1 MSLYFQKPRRLYRLT
16 RDLAWFRDHQHSMD
30 KPIFLTL
37 LHFATAILYELG
49 LDKAS
54 SSDPS
59 LVLANDMKG
68 GVHQPP
74 KPPTLEERR
83 AWLGFF
89 MLSSRYDH
97 LA

>member
-1 MSLYFQKPRRLYRLT
+1 MSFYLQKPRRLYLLT
-16 RDLAWFRDHQHSMD
+16 LDLAWLRDHQHSMD

-59 LVLANDMKG
+59 LMLANDMKG
-68 GVHQPP
+68 VARQPP
-74 KPPTLEERR
+74 KPQTLEERR
-83 AWLGFF
+83 AWHGLF

-97 LA
+97 